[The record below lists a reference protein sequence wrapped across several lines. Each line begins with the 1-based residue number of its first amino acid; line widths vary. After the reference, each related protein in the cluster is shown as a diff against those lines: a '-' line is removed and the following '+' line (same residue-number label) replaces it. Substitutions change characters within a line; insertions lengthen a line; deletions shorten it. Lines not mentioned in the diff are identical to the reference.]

1 MERKKI
7 VFTAPLKAELQT
19 EQIGELQAGMVL
31 VKTLYSTVSS
41 GTERANLIG
50 KETVSPN
57 RHEDGIATY
66 PRCLGYSTAGIVEAV
81 GEGVT
86 RVKVGDRV
94 ASIWTIHTNYN
105 IVPEKNLTVID
116 ESISLSEAAIWPIA
130 SFPLAAI
137 RKTRLEMGE
146 TALVMGL
153 GVLGL
158 TAIQLLRAAGASV
171 IVAVDPI
178 PEKRELALKIGADYA
193 FDPFAEDFEA
203 NVRRASYGGIN
214 VAIEVTGN
222 CRALDMVL
230 DCMQYFGRVALLG
243 CTRTSDFNIDYYKK
257 VHAPGITLVGAH
269 TMARPQVDSSNGW
282 WTERADM
289 QAIYRLVKSGRLSF
303 AQLIEETHSPKEA
316 PEVYTRLANEKAFPM
331 VQFDWSLCEEGN

>member
-1 MERKKI
+1 MKMARNFTPKTKKERDIKMERKKI

-230 DCMQYFGRVALLG
+230 DCMQ
-243 CTRTSDFNIDYYKK
+243 
-257 VHAPGITLVGAH
+257 
-269 TMARPQVDSSNGW
+269 
-282 WTERADM
+282 
-289 QAIYRLVKSGRLSF
+289 
-303 AQLIEETHSPKEA
+303 LIEHE
-316 PEVYTRLANEKAFPM
+316 
-331 VQFDWSLCEEGN
+331 